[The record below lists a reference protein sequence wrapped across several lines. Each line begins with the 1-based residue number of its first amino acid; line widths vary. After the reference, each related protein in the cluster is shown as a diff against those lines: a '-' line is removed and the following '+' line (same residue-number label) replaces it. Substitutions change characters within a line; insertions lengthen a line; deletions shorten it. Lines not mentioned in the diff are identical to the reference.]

1 MNVGKTEY
9 LCGEAN
15 MSRVKDNRDAERIQE
30 QKRLEK
36 DNQTKDRQKSDKF
49 SRMMNQRRG
58 GEQKAPTQ
66 QQTTRQPAQTPQKA
80 KTGASSALMARQGI
94 ASNRFAA
101 ALQKQGSENLQYSE
115 ALSADRGGEMLEK
128 RVETAEHQDTKDTQ
142 RLDGQQDRV
151 EAVDRDDGKG
161 KGKGGK
167 GDGEGGQGGGSG
179 QEKRDGQGQNQ
190 GQGAA
195 VAALSGDAPASEVH
209 AGNQPQI
216 PQNILQ
222 EIVNRVFVGASTEGL
237 TQFHVEFKEEILGG
251 LRLEISAKDGK
262 ISAKFITSDKNI
274 GRLLKASEGQLSRAF
289 GHKGMSLE
297 RLDVETR

>member
-1 MNVGKTEY
+1 
-9 LCGEAN
+9 

-30 QKRLEK
+30 QKRIEK
-36 DNQTKDRQKSDKF
+36 DNQAKDRQKSDTF
-49 SRMMNQRRG
+49 SRMMNQRKG
-58 GEQKAPTQ
+58 GEQKNVNKQAV
-66 QQTTRQPAQTPQKA
+66 RQPPQGKT
-80 KTGASSALMARQGI
+80 KTGASNALMARQGI

-101 ALQKQGSENLQYSE
+101 ALQNQGSENLQYSE
-115 ALSADRGGEMLEK
+115 SLSTDRGGEMLEK
-128 RVETAEHQDTKDTQ
+128 RVESSEHQETQETK

-151 EAVDRDDGKG
+151 EAVDRDEGRGQGQGKR
-161 KGKGGK
+161 
-167 GDGEGGQGGGSG
+167 GDGNSSGGG
-179 QEKRDGQGQNQ
+179 QEKRDGQQQGD
-190 GQGAA
+190 GQGVQSA
-195 VAALSGDAPASEVH
+195 AALKDAPAAQIS
-209 AGNQPQI
+209 AANQPQI
-216 PQNILQ
+216 PENILQ

-237 TQFHVEFKEEILGG
+237 TQFHIEFKEAVLGG

>member
-1 MNVGKTEY
+1 
-9 LCGEAN
+9 

-30 QKRLEK
+30 QKRVEK
-36 DNQTKDRQKSDKF
+36 DNQAKDRQKSDTF

-58 GEQKAPTQ
+58 GEQKNTNKQAVRQ
-66 QQTTRQPAQTPQKA
+66 QPQA
-80 KTGASSALMARQGI
+80 RTKTGASNALMARQGI

-115 ALSADRGGEMLEK
+115 SLSTDRGGEMLEK
-128 RVETAEHQDTKDTQ
+128 RVESAEHQDSQETK

-151 EAVDRDDGKG
+151 EAVDRDEGQGK
-161 KGKGGK
+161 
-167 GDGEGGQGGGSG
+167 GQGGRGDGQSGGG
-179 QEKRDGQGQNQ
+179 QEKRDGQQQGDGQ
-190 GQGAA
+190 GTQGAA
-195 VAALSGDAPASEVH
+195 ALKDAPAAKV
-209 AGNQPQI
+209 ATANQPQI
-216 PQNILQ
+216 PENILQ
-222 EIVNRVFVGASTEGL
+222 EIVNRVFVGANTEGL
-237 TQFHVEFKEEILGG
+237 TQFHLEFKEEILGG

-289 GHKGMSLE
+289 GYKGMSLE

>member
-1 MNVGKTEY
+1 
-9 LCGEAN
+9 

-58 GEQKAPTQ
+58 GEQKVPTQ
-66 QQTTRQPAQTPQKA
+66 PAARQPAQAQN
-80 KTGASSALMARQGI
+80 KTKPGASNALMARQGI
-94 ASNRFAA
+94 ATNRFAA
-101 ALQKQGSENLQYSE
+101 ALQKQGAENLQHSE
-115 ALSADRGGEMLEK
+115 TLSTDRGGEMLEK
-128 RVETAEHQDTKDTQ
+128 RVETAEHQDTKETQ

-161 KGKGGK
+161 KGQSGK
-167 GDGEGGQGGGSG
+167 GDGDGGQGSSSG
-179 QEKRDGQGQNQ
+179 QDKRDGQGQGQ
-190 GQGAA
+190 GQGAQ
-195 VAALSGDAPASEVH
+195 VAAVLGDAQAGEVH
-209 AGNQPQI
+209 TGKQPQI

-237 TQFHVEFKEEILGG
+237 TQFHVEFKEDILGG

>member
-1 MNVGKTEY
+1 
-9 LCGEAN
+9 

-36 DNQTKDRQKSDKF
+36 DNQAKDRQKSDKF

-58 GEQKAPTQ
+58 GEQKGPTH
-66 QQTTRQPAQTPQKA
+66 QTARQPAQTPQKA
-80 KTGASSALMARQGI
+80 KTGASNALMARQGI

-101 ALQKQGSENLQYSE
+101 ALQKQGSENLQHSE
-115 ALSADRGGEMLEK
+115 TLSTDRGGEMLEK
-128 RVETAEHQDTKDTQ
+128 RVETAEHQDTKETQ

-161 KGKGGK
+161 KGQSGK
-167 GDGEGGQGGGSG
+167 GDGDGSQGGGSG

-190 GQGAA
+190 GQPTA
-195 VAALSGDAPASEVH
+195 VAALSGEAPAGEVN
-209 AGNQPQI
+209 ASNQPQI

-237 TQFHVEFKEEILGG
+237 TQFHVEFKEEVLGG

>member
-1 MNVGKTEY
+1 
-9 LCGEAN
+9 

-30 QKRLEK
+30 QKRIEK
-36 DNQTKDRQKSDKF
+36 DNQNKDRQKSDKF
-49 SRMMNQRRG
+49 SRSMNEHRS
-58 GEQKAPTQ
+58 GEQKAPVKQ
-66 QQTTRQPAQTPQKA
+66 ATRQPTQT
-80 KTGASSALMARQGI
+80 KTKSGASSALMARQGI

-101 ALQKQGSENLQYSE
+101 TLQKQGSENLQYSE
-115 ALSADRGGEMLEK
+115 SLNTDRGSEMLEK
-128 RVETAEHQDTKDTQ
+128 RVDSGEHQETQETK

-151 EAVDRDDGKG
+151 EAVDRDEGQGKG
-161 KGKGGK
+161 QRGQ
-167 GDGEGGQGGGSG
+167 GDGNTGGGGS
-179 QEKRDGQGQNQ
+179 QEKQDGQKQ
-190 GQGAA
+190 GDGHGVPGAA
-195 VAALSGDAPASEVH
+195 ALDDAPAAEIS

>member
-1 MNVGKTEY
+1 
-9 LCGEAN
+9 

-49 SRMMNQRRG
+49 SRMMNQRRDG
-58 GEQKAPTQ
+58 QQKAPAKQATH
-66 QQTTRQPAQTPQKA
+66 QPAQTQN
-80 KTGASSALMARQGI
+80 KTKPGASSALMARQGI

-101 ALQKQGSENLQYSE
+101 ALQKQGTENLQYSE
-115 ALSADRGGEMLEK
+115 TLSADRGGEMLEK

-151 EAVDRDDGKG
+151 EAVERDDGKG
-161 KGKGGK
+161 KGQGGK
-167 GDGEGGQGGGSG
+167 SDGDGDGDGRQGSGSG
-179 QEKRDGQGQNQ
+179 QDKRDGQGQGQ
-190 GQGAA
+190 GQGAQ
-195 VAALSGDAPASEVH
+195 VAALLGDAPASEVNT
-209 AGNQPQI
+209 GSQPQI

-237 TQFHVEFKEEILGG
+237 TQFHVEFKEDILGG

>member
-1 MNVGKTEY
+1 
-9 LCGEAN
+9 
-15 MSRVKDNRDAERIQE
+15 MSRVKDNRDAERMQE
-30 QKRLEK
+30 QKRIEK
-36 DNQTKDRQKSDKF
+36 DNQTKDRQKSDTF

-58 GEQKAPTQ
+58 GEQKGANKQPVRQAPQGKT
-66 QQTTRQPAQTPQKA
+66 
-80 KTGASSALMARQGI
+80 KTGGSNALMARQGI
-94 ASNRFAA
+94 ASNQFAA

-115 ALSADRGGEMLEK
+115 SLSTDRGGEMLEK
-128 RVETAEHQDTKDTQ
+128 RVESGEHQEKQETK

-151 EAVDRDDGKG
+151 EAVDRDEGRG
-161 KGKGGK
+161 QGQGGK
-167 GDGEGGQGGGSG
+167 GDGQSSGGG
-179 QEKRDGQGQNQ
+179 QEKREGQHQGDGQGAQ
-190 GQGAA
+190 AA
-195 VAALSGDAPASEVH
+195 AALKGAPA
-209 AGNQPQI
+209 AQINAANQPQI
-216 PQNILQ
+216 PENILQ

-237 TQFHVEFKEEILGG
+237 TQFHVEFKQEILGG

>member
-1 MNVGKTEY
+1 
-9 LCGEAN
+9 

-30 QKRLEK
+30 QKRIEK
-36 DNQTKDRQKSDKF
+36 DNQAKDRQKSDTF
-49 SRMMNQRRG
+49 SRMMNQRKG
-58 GEQKAPTQ
+58 TEKKGTTQ
-66 QQTTRQPAQTPQKA
+66 QHVRQAPQGKT
-80 KTGASSALMARQGI
+80 KTGASNALMARQGI

-101 ALQKQGSENLQYSE
+101 TLQKQGSENLQYSE
-115 ALSADRGGEMLEK
+115 SLSADRGTEMLEK
-128 RVETAEHQDTKDTQ
+128 RVETSERQETQETK

-151 EAVDRDDGKG
+151 EAVDRDEGRG
-161 KGKGGK
+161 QGQQGR
-167 GDGEGGQGGGSG
+167 GDGQPGGGG
-179 QEKRDGQGQNQ
+179 QEKRDGQHQGD
-190 GQGAA
+190 GQG
-195 VAALSGDAPASEVH
+195 VQGPAALKDGASAPVNA
-209 AGNQPQI
+209 ANQPKI
-216 PQNILQ
+216 PENILQ

-289 GHKGMSLE
+289 GYKGMSLE

>member
-1 MNVGKTEY
+1 
-9 LCGEAN
+9 

-30 QKRLEK
+30 QKRIEK
-36 DNQTKDRQKSDKF
+36 DNQTKDRQKSDTF
-49 SRMMNQRRG
+49 SRMMNQRKG
-58 GEQKAPTQ
+58 TEQKGTNKQ
-66 QQTTRQPAQTPQKA
+66 NLKQPPQAKT
-80 KTGASSALMARQGI
+80 KTGASNALMARQGI

-101 ALQKQGSENLQYSE
+101 TLQKQGSENLQYSE
-115 ALSADRGGEMLEK
+115 SLSTDRGGEMQEK
-128 RVETAEHQDTKDTQ
+128 RVETAERQDTQESK

-151 EAVDRDDGKG
+151 EAVDRDDGRG
-161 KGKGGK
+161 QGQ
-167 GDGEGGQGGGSG
+167 GQGGRGDGSGGG
-179 QEKRDGQGQNQ
+179 QEKREGQHQGDGQGVQTAAALKD
-190 GQGAA
+190 GAA
-195 VAALSGDAPASEVH
+195 APVNAA
-209 AGNQPQI
+209 NQPKI
-216 PQNILQ
+216 PENILQ

>member
-1 MNVGKTEY
+1 
-9 LCGEAN
+9 

-30 QKRLEK
+30 QKRIEK
-36 DNQTKDRQKSDKF
+36 DNQAKDRQKSDTF
-49 SRMMNQRRG
+49 SRMMNQRKG
-58 GEQKAPTQ
+58 TEQKGTNKQPLKQAPQAKT
-66 QQTTRQPAQTPQKA
+66 
-80 KTGASSALMARQGI
+80 KTGASNALMARQGI

-101 ALQKQGSENLQYSE
+101 TLQKQGSENLKYSE
-115 ALSADRGGEMLEK
+115 SLSTDRGGEMQEK
-128 RVETAEHQDTKDTQ
+128 RVETAERQDTQESK

-151 EAVDRDDGKG
+151 EAVDRDDGRG
-161 KGKGGK
+161 QGQ
-167 GDGEGGQGGGSG
+167 GQGGRGDGSGGG
-179 QEKRDGQGQNQ
+179 QEKRDGQHQGD
-190 GQGAA
+190 GQGVQTA
-195 VAALSGDAPASEVH
+195 AALKDGAAAPVH
-209 AGNQPQI
+209 AANQPKI
-216 PQNILQ
+216 PENILQ